1 MNRLWSAALLAT
13 QVAWTAPA
21 SATTV
26 VIVRPP
32 NASSEVAETLT
43 RVHGELLSVGVDVP
57 MVDRPA
63 PDNSAGTDW
72 RSWLDEVAGK
82 RGAAAVVDIIGDDSV
97 VAVDVWILKPQGH
110 FEVTRVTAEANS
122 PNRSRTLAIR
132 AIEALRASLLEL
144 DLRARSRHED
154 VVTGTTR
161 APVPVAHPE
170 APRAVTPR
178 SRFALELG
186 ATALMSLDGVGPA
199 LMPAFGAGFAP
210 RSSLLVE
217 AVLAGAGS
225 RPTVTTSTGST
236 RVEQQ
241 YATFGARYAFHP
253 GDAWWPFVGL
263 AAGTLHTGLD
273 GASSSTVD
281 GHSVDQWSFVLDG
294 GFGAGLRLAG
304 RYYVTL
310 AAHVQLAAPYAAIHF
325 VDTVV
330 ATSGRPNLLLTFTV
344 GAWL

>member
-13 QVAWTAPA
+13 TVAWTAPA

-43 RVHGELLSVGVDVP
+43 RLHGELLSVGVDVP
-57 MVDRPA
+57 MVERPA
-63 PDNSAGTDW
+63 ADNSAGTDW

-110 FEVTRVTAEANS
+110 FEVTRVTAEANTA
-122 PNRSRTLAIR
+122 NRSRTLAIR

-144 DLRARSRHED
+144 DLRARGRRED
-154 VVTGTTR
+154 ATNQ
-161 APVPVAHPE
+161 APVPVVHPE
-170 APRAVTPR
+170 PAKAVAPR
-178 SRFALELG
+178 SHFALELG

-199 LMPAFGAGFAP
+199 LMPALGAGWSP
-210 RSSLLVE
+210 RSWLVVE
-217 AVLAGAGS
+217 AVLAGAGT
-225 RPTVTTSTGST
+225 RPTVTTSIGST
-236 RVEQQ
+236 RVQQQ

-253 GDAWWPFVGL
+253 SDAWWPFVGV

-273 GASSSTVD
+273 GQSSPTVD
-281 GHSVDQWSFVLDG
+281 GHSVDQWSFLVDG
-294 GFGAGLRLAG
+294 GLGAGLRLSG
-304 RYYVTL
+304 RYYLTL
-310 AAHVQLAAPYAAIHF
+310 AAHVQVAAPYAAIHF
-325 VDTVV
+325 VDRVV